1 MLYYFLFEICPCF
14 LFFLV
19 GGLIIYLGSIMF
31 AAGVES
37 FEKANQ
43 ENSMQQQMI
52 WRKKSRLREDEY
64 YINRGY

>member
-1 MLYYFLFEICPCF
+1 MLYYLLFELCPCLTVF
-14 LFFLV
+14 LL
-19 GGLIIYLGSIMF
+19 GALIIYLGSIMVAYGF
-31 AAGVES
+31 NSLE
-37 FEKANQ
+37 EANQ